1 MSDAVELWD
10 SVGAGGQSL
19 CAGAEERWAWGVL
32 CAEVELEA
40 SEGDTRRSKGRGA
53 RTRPRLPSEGNARL
67 LGGAG
72 AGWGVGGQAQARSP
86 RPRGPRGWLSPRP
99 ALGCPRQPRSPP
111 PPPHRPSP
119 LPGAPVGPG
128 LSPGAPCRLASPG
141 RGAVRLPLFVP
152 GDLSA
157 PGPHGPM
164 SKCA

>member
-1 MSDAVELWD
+1 MQEGSPCAQEL
-10 SVGAGGQSL
+10 
-19 CAGAEERWAWGVL
+19 
-32 CAEVELEA
+32 
-40 SEGDTRRSKGRGA
+40 RSGGRGGCCVP
-53 RTRPRLPSEGNARL
+53 RWSWRLPRVTPGEARGEGRGLAQGSQAREMQGCWAVPGR
-67 LGGAG
+67 GGV
-72 AGWGVGGQAQARSP
+72 WGGQAQARSL